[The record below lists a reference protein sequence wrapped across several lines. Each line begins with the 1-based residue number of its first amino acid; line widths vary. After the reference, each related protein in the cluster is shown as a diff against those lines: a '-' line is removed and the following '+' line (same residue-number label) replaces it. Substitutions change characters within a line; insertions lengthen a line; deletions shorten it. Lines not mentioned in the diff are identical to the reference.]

1 MTSLILRLLL
11 LHYRNKVRSIKYIA
25 DFALSVVMEIEIL
38 DTKTSSSHPLQ
49 QTSEGYK
56 QALGKR
62 QIQMISIGG
71 AIGTGLFLGA
81 GSRLQAVGPSLAIVY
96 LVCGIFSFLMLR
108 ALGELVMYR
117 PTSGSF
123 VSYAL
128 EFLGPRASYVAGA
141 LSFFSWAMTGI
152 VDITAIA
159 LYMHFWGVF
168 AAVPQW
174 VMALMALMVITSMN
188 LIGVKWFG
196 EMEFWFSLIKVAA
209 LLIFLVVGSAV
220 LGLRVPIDG
229 HTTGLQLITEH
240 GGLFPHGALP
250 ALALM
255 QGVVFAYFGIEM
267 IGTAA
272 GECQNV
278 REILPSAINNVI
290 WRIIIFY
297 VGTVTLLVL
306 LLPWSSYQAGISP
319 FVTFFSKLGVP
330 GVDSLMNIVVLTAA
344 LSSLNSGLYSTGRVL
359 RALALNGSAPRYL
372 TRMNKQSVPAA
383 AILTTVAIYLVGVG
397 LNYLLPSQIFEIVLN
412 MASLGIIST
421 WCFILLCQ
429 IKLRQAIKAGRIAPT
444 GFAMP
449 GAPFTSWLSIVFFL
463 CILLLMAL
471 DYPTGTMSIAA
482 IPLLALVL
490 LIGWKTSNQKP
501 HDIVPQTLS
510 SVELTDD
517 ADFPCAE
524 NNQVSKEHI

>member
-1 MTSLILRLLL
+1 MQPAHDIALLL
-11 LHYRNKVRSIKYIA
+11 ARFQ
-25 DFALSVVMEIEIL
+25 FAFTVGVHIIF
-38 DTKTSSSHPLQ
+38 P
-49 QTSEGYK
+49 
-56 QALGKR
+56 AF
-62 QIQMISIGG
+62 SIGLAAYLAVLEG
-71 AIGTGLFLGA
+71 CWLKTGRSVFLDLYRYWIKVF
-81 GSRLQAVGPSLAIVY
+81 SIVFGMG
-96 LVCGIFSFLMLR
+96 VVSG
-108 ALGELVMYR
+108 LVM
-117 PTSGSF
+117 
-123 VSYAL
+123 SY
-128 EFLGPRASYVAGA
+128 EFGTNWSVFSQKAGPITGVLLSYEV
-141 LSFFSWAMTGI
+141 MTGI

-209 LLIFLVVGSAV
+209 LLIFLVVGSAI

-297 VGTVTLLVL
+297 VGTVTLLVM

-319 FVTFFSKLGVP
+319 FVTFFSKLGIP

-372 TRMNKQSVPAA
+372 TYMNKQSVPAA

-482 IPLLALVL
+482 IPLLVLVL
-490 LIGWKTSNQKP
+490 IIGWKTSSQKP
-501 HDIVPQTLS
+501 HNIVPQTLS